1 LRLKIG
7 DYEIPERSLKFVVLY
22 PNSSSVSF
30 AGVFIGE
37 EGRIAG
43 KELRRSA
50 QVRAVP
56 FEAVDRNGV
65 GSAGLCDVKDLE
77 LVGSSSFIKFSGR
90 LVRPFEN

>member
-1 LRLKIG
+1 MRLKIG
-7 DYEIPERSLKFVVLY
+7 DYEIPERCLKFVFLY
-22 PNSSSVSF
+22 PNSSCVSF
-30 AGVFIGE
+30 AGVFVGE
-37 EGRIAG
+37 DGRIAG

-65 GSAGLCDVKDLE
+65 GSAGLCDVKDLK
-77 LVGSSSFIKFSGR
+77 LASRSSIIKFSGR